1 MNLFDI
7 RKEKGQV
14 LLDFDEHLK
23 LVLERRYLDLLN
35 MSRLELEKDARLDG
49 FVHNSDVRLF
59 RLDEI
64 CYEEDASRGLHLMN
78 MQNVL
83 SSVKHDDF
91 SVVLIVKGDE
101 EKVSLYYGLA
111 RKPSASDDSPD
122 TYSYSDVL
130 NRALQGNFLD
140 ISLSPLSGGRCDGA
154 ECQDDLV
161 GSIRDMAYVS
171 ALTGIPSTRL
181 KDREGPYV
189 QGLERF
195 IDAMQGERYCLMVL
209 AEPISLPQLNEMS
222 RKLFEIGS
230 EIHSQVTA
238 TVQKMK
244 GSSDTVNIGL
254 MSSRGTSESDTVG
267 TSASEGLAE
276 TLGHNQT
283 ETQERATTRTTSS
296 SNAETEGESQTWT
309 FWGSLGALID
319 KWINIGI
326 GASWASAT
334 SKGRSRSVFESLGET
349 LSHSVSNTVSSS
361 LTKSESFTR
370 SIAKTLGSTLS
381 FGAYGGYAHT
391 WTRTTAVSREVLNKS
406 AQDCEALCDAYV
418 NRLRGG
424 KNLGFWNV
432 GIYVMMDKDRREND
446 LRRAEGLLRA
456 ALSGDET
463 HWEPIR
469 TIRLS
474 PEVCK
479 NSLCKFSHPQYSRLL
494 YGEVPA
500 AIDEKASFLGKL
512 RRYAGEDAGGAPGA
526 KEARVAYWLREFSR
540 REGGLWDLLVGLFRR
555 RRNKKVLADIL
566 DAPALG
572 KGSKDMQWAWRQLR
586 DSGWGH
592 PFGAVM
598 GGVSTPLNTEEL
610 AIVMNLPRHEIQG
623 VSVRQT
629 VPFGV
634 NYRPPREAEKIT
646 IGRILV
652 KRALGSSLIYSI
664 PAPLLKKHLF
674 VCGVTGSGK
683 TNTCIRLLRGLR
695 KPFMVIEPA
704 KTEYRQ
710 MLARD
715 SDVKVFTLGDERCS
729 PFRINPFAFVRGGSL
744 LTHIDCLKSVFN
756 GAFPMY
762 AAMPYILEEAILEV
776 YLDKGWNLVDST
788 NRFMKSEQDRDF
800 DYYLPT
806 MKDLYRKIEEVV
818 KRKRYAEEAS
828 TNYRASLQARVSSLM
843 VGSKGAMLNT
853 RHSTPL
859 EELLRSKV
867 VIELKNLGD
876 DEEKCFIMGLLLS
889 SIYEYRECQGRLGS
903 ELQHILMIEEAHR
916 LLKRTPDYVSP
927 EVGNSR
933 GKAVDA
939 FANMLSEVREYGQGV
954 VIVDQIPTK
963 LASEV
968 IKNTNTKIVHRT
980 LAQDDRLCVGETM
993 NLNEA
998 QTKELAL
1005 LPVGEAVIYRE
1016 GMEKAFRVKVDFAKD
1031 YEEMISDERCRKAMD
1046 SFHKD
1051 NKEILGWNKEEVESG
1066 WGLKV

>member
-161 GSIRDMAYVS
+161 RSIRDMAYVS

-254 MSSRGTSESDTVG
+254 LSSRSTSESDMVG
-267 TSASEGLAE
+267 ISD
-276 TLGHNQT
+276 GHMFSRNQGIGNT
-283 ETQERATTRTTSS
+283 ETYVKALTNSTS
-296 SNAETEGESQTWT
+296 ETQADGT
-309 FWGSLGALID
+309 A
-319 KWINIGI
+319 
-326 GASWASAT
+326 ASAK
-334 SKGRSRSVFESLGET
+334 SLARALSR
-349 LSHSVSNTVSSS
+349 SVSNTVSSS
-361 LTKSESFTR
+361 LSKSQSFTR

-381 FGAYGGYAHT
+381 FGVYGGYAHT

-406 AQDCEALCDAYV
+406 AQDCEALCDAYA

-474 PEVCK
+474 PEVCR
-479 NSLCKFSHPQYSRLL
+479 NSLCKFSHPQYSPLL
-494 YGEVPA
+494 YGEEAA
-500 AIDEKASFLGKL
+500 AIAEKASFLGKL

-572 KGSKDMQWAWRQLR
+572 NGSKDMQWAWRQLR

-683 TNTCIRLLRGLR
+683 TNTCIRLLRALD

-889 SIYEYRECQGRLGS
+889 SIYEYRECRGRLGS